1 MIDLDE
7 LSYQVEHTKT
17 LLAILVDLTQWLDGT
32 AVSYREDKSHQS
44 ELVYEAQ
51 RQAPMINELAYQIFI
66 NEQQIL
72 KEVTALTQK
81 HYQGGGVK

>member
-17 LLAILVDLTQWLDGT
+17 LLAILINLTQDLEGE
-32 AVSYREDKSHQS
+32 AVSYRKDKSHQS

-72 KEVTALTQK
+72 KGVTTLSQK
-81 HYQGGGVK
+81 HYQGGDTQ